1 MQRSMN
7 NIVLALNAA
16 FVVLLAGCT
25 NLDDVSNHPPTITR
39 ITASRSSLGF
49 HRLDTLRVEA
59 SDPEGDPV
67 TFRWSTLLG
76 SFLSANDQATVVWV
90 SPNAPGNYAISV
102 LASDGKRSSK
112 NAISIQVLQ
121 VTNVYGYVWYDRTK
135 IPIEGVTVWM
145 DSTTKYQT
153 GSDGFY
159 EFDVLSN
166 LAHFLTA
173 SKPQYSDFQL
183 EITPSTDSLRQNLM
197 LSSASFTL
205 SVSGGIANSLDQ
217 PLGGINI
224 AVLNPDQSISQVTA
238 TSNTNGLYILSSV
251 PSGDRTLIFSDSLFD
266 TAKSILAVN
275 ANVQFS
281 IHLVASKIRPPVI
294 TDATALSTSEIRIG
308 WTKLRSKTLIGYN
321 LYRRVAGGQVFLKIN
336 DVLLDH
342 KQNIYSDSGLAS
354 GTTYDYRMSSLN
366 IDNTEGNFSSI
377 RSASTL
383 P

>member
-1 MQRSMN
+1 
-7 NIVLALNAA
+7 
-16 FVVLLAGCT
+16 
-25 NLDDVSNHPPTITR
+25 
-39 ITASRSSLGF
+39 LGF

-76 SFLSANDQATVVWV
+76 SFVSANDQATVVWV

-135 IPIEGVTVWM
+135 IPIEGVNVWM

-173 SKPQYSDFQL
+173 SKPQYSDFRL
-183 EITPSTDSLRQNLM
+183 EITPSTDSLRQNIM
-197 LSSASFTL
+197 LSSSSFTF

-321 LYRRVAGGQVFLKIN
+321 LYRRVVGGPVFLKIN
-336 DVLLDH
+336 DVLLDR